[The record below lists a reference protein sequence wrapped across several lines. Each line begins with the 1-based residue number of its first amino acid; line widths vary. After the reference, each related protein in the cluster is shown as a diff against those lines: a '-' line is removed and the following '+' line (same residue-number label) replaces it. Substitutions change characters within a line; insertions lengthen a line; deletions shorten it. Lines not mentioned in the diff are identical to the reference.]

1 VHVDEAAIARL
12 EAAYG
17 RPARLRIEQPI
28 DQRERTMVLGS
39 TRRGRRHDMTLF
51 IFDAAGRV
59 ALIRKH
65 NHAPGVFRAPSGG
78 VQPGEAP
85 DEGALREGY
94 EETGLQ
100 ARLHRYVLRV
110 DARFRTAGGEI
121 IGWQSHVFTAFC
133 PAPVPHPTPI
143 DTREIAAVRWSTLAE
158 LQGAIRRALLKTG
171 QGLLRYRVSL
181 TDAVAALLH
190 FEPEWR
196 PDLRAD

>member
-1 VHVDEAAIARL
+1 MHVNAAAVARL

-17 RPARLRIEQPI
+17 RPARLAIEQPI
-28 DQRERTMVLGS
+28 AAGEEALVRGS

-51 IFDAAGRV
+51 IFDPGGRL

-65 NHAPGVFRAPSGG
+65 AHPPGVYRAPSGG

-85 DEGALREGY
+85 DQGALREGY
-94 EETGLQ
+94 EETGLE

-110 DARFRTAGGEI
+110 DARFHPPGGQAI
-121 IGWQSHVFTAFC
+121 DWQSHVFTALC
-133 PAPVPHPTPI
+133 PRPPAAPAPI
-143 DTREIAAVRWSTLAE
+143 DTQEIAEVRWGTLDE
-158 LQGAIRRALLKTG
+158 LQGAVRNALLRAG
-171 QGLLRYRVSL
+171 RGLLRYRVSL

-190 FEPEWR
+190 FHPEWR